1 MIIIDRT
8 TNKKVFSKHDLFV
21 KVNEDG
27 DRYKEF
33 SSVKVDG
40 KVRND
45 IVELHILD
53 NYAKSINEDD
63 SQQLYDRM
71 TTVEIPKD
79 EGLIK

>member
-1 MIIIDRT
+1 MKIIDRT
-8 TNKKVFSKHDLFV
+8 TNKKVFSKNDMFV
-21 KVNEDG
+21 KVNKEG

-40 KVRND
+40 KERKD
-45 IVELHILD
+45 IVELHVFD

-63 SQQLYDRM
+63 SMQMYDIM